1 MYAPIPMVP
10 GPVTLHPDVIAAMS
24 CDYGSGQI
32 EGDFLPL
39 YHATGRN
46 LAKLLGT
53 ENDVVLMTGEGML
66 AEQGA
71 LAFELWT
78 GQTAPRDV
86 FYAKLHDFLQESG
99 PG

>member
-1 MYAPIPMVP
+1 MA
-10 GPVTLHPDVIAAMS
+10 GKSLGQCPDISWERLKNDAVCCDIVYRPLQTAFLQEAARR
-24 CDYGSGQI
+24 G
-32 EGDFLPL
+32 
-39 YHATGRN
+39 HRT
-46 LAKLLGT
+46 
-53 ENDVVLMTGEGML
+53 VTGEGML

-78 GQTAPRDV
+78 GQTAPREV